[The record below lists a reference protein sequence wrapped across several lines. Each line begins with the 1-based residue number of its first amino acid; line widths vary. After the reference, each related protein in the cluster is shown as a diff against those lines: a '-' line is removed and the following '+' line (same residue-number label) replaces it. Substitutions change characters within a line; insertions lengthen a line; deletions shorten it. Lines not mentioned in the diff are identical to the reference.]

1 MKTTGLELKTK
12 DYQCMD
18 ITLKTEVEA
27 LIKRYRNE
35 NTTSPNVILADYL
48 ALSLKAFDKVIN
60 YQSESIEKNTSS
72 TTSPGSAM
80 DGVTLTTLDEAV
92 AYLLPRFEG
101 MEKYMGKSEEDF
113 TAFCHSELSGGIG
126 MKIQRELKLWVV
138 ESPLHQYFLRKH
150 NLMHLDEMS
159 DLIIRGVYQKFN
171 QPNSTVNQEAQAL

>member
-1 MKTTGLELKTK
+1 ME
-12 DYQCMD
+12 
-18 ITLKTEVEA
+18 ITLRTEVEA
-27 LIKRYRNE
+27 LIKKYRKE
-35 NTTSPNVILADYL
+35 NSRSPNVVLADYL
-48 ALSLKAFDKVIN
+48 TISLTAFDKVLD
-60 YQSESIEKNTSS
+60 YHSELIEKDTASKI
-72 TTSPGSAM
+72 SAESM
-80 DGVTLTTLDEAV
+80 ADSVTLTTLDEAV

-150 NLMHLDEMS
+150 NLLHLDEMS

-171 QPNSTVNQEAQAL
+171 WPN